1 MYSAATES
9 LIKQAREIKEEE
21 LQKFCGR
28 IFKQLHTKEL
38 GGEIVDSLQRLH
50 LIVSATKYAREIPSD
65 LVMKLLMVLCSSSC
79 PEQLQILSSSILQE
93 SLPLSIHSL
102 SSDLSQDSRAISHL
116 ASVVLSQAGNKED
129 VMPLCH
135 HLLKILESRLSEG
148 QMSKH
153 ALPILSKMISVYP
166 EILTEDQVNLVSR
179 KLVDWLRY
187 ASMQQGASMSSGGFF
202 SGQRT
207 RQPAPLTEVDGVVTG
222 DFFTVLCVGQSYT
235 EDQWMNMYTFSMIKS
250 WLLTYDRD
258 GTTNAESA
266 PLKRTQVILSQHQE
280 KTQPMMHKGK
290 QREKDDRSELDSSVM
305 SMVSA
310 TSSSSRLLPPKERL
324 REKAFEYCQ
333 RLIEQSDRKA
343 LKRTDTELQKACIVE
358 SVSIMD
364 IICGEDPSYVYR
376 AFPCIKALYGR
387 LNGDLAHAQALLP
400 IAQFYLN
407 HSETAAVDSEAVFR
421 KLFSHCPAEQFNEPM
436 LAFEFIQ
443 FCLLNASVLQ
453 DRVANYRQSFPN
465 LLKFLAWNC
474 PGLITEF
481 VELLPSLVAPGTAIE
496 LLHTLLDL
504 PCLAA
509 ALDLQHRSACYQAL
523 DRTTWDQQG
532 VKLAACLDAFRQPSY
547 RGLFLYILRPEAG
560 TGDTIDRLKMLHE
573 ILADMAESPRV
584 VRCAQVVPVL
594 LHVYFNTVAKI
605 ADEKLMNQLLL
616 VLLERSSLLYNI
628 KTFNAEVQ
636 KVFSTHLQALCK
648 LHPSLIVDQSR
659 ELLDF
664 AGSPANIYSK
674 EDIYTHVVWVIGEYL
689 SVSYDSRCTVE
700 LITSFF
706 ESLEPVL
713 FEITQVR
720 QSTSPPSFSPRLI
733 TVLMTTLAKLA
744 TRSQDLIPRA
754 SLFLS
759 KMRSFARSSPVMA
772 CYSEE
777 DSEEIITRAHELINL
792 LKLPNVAQFVLAS
805 SAGGDSPRWHR
816 DTNASL
822 PQGMRAVSRLLHR
835 QSSFLAT

>member
-1 MYSAATES
+1 MYAAATES

-21 LQKFCGR
+21 LQRFCGR
-28 IFKQLHTKEL
+28 IFKLLHTKDVS
-38 GGEIVDSLQRLH
+38 GETVDSLQRLH
-50 LIVSATKYAREIPSD
+50 LIVSATKHARELPSD
-65 LVMKLLMVLCSSSC
+65 LVMKLQTVLCSSSS
-79 PEQLQILSSSILQE
+79 PEQLQVLSSSIIRQ
-93 SLPLSIHSL
+93 SFPPSVHSL
-102 SSDLSQDSRAISHL
+102 CSDLSQDSRTLSYV

-129 VMPLCH
+129 VIPLCH
-135 HLLKILESRLSEG
+135 HLLKSLESRLSDG
-148 QMSKH
+148 LISKH
-153 ALPILSKMISVYP
+153 ALPILSEIITVYP
-166 EILTEDQVNLVSR
+166 DVLTDDQVNLVSR
-179 KLVDWLRY
+179 KVVDWLRY

-202 SGQRT
+202 SGPRA

-235 EDQWMNMYTFSMIKS
+235 EDQWMNMYTFSMIKG
-250 WLLTYDRD
+250 WLLTYDAD
-258 GTTNAESA
+258 GTTNTES
-266 PLKRTQVILSQHQE
+266 
-280 KTQPMMHKGK
+280 
-290 QREKDDRSELDSSVM
+290 DDRSEVDSSVM

-343 LKRTDTELQKACIVE
+343 LKRMDTELQKACIIE
-358 SVSIMD
+358 SVSIID

-387 LNGDLAHAQALLP
+387 LNGDFTYARTLLP

-407 HSETAAVDSEAVFR
+407 HSETAAVDSEAVFCQ
-421 KLFSHCPAEQFNEPM
+421 LFSHCPTEQFNEPM
-436 LAFEFIQ
+436 LAFEFVQ
-443 FCLLNASVLQ
+443 FCLLNSSVLQ

-465 LLKFLAWNC
+465 LLKFLAWNSS
-474 PGLITEF
+474 GLIGEF
-481 VELLPSLVAPGTAIE
+481 VELLPSLVAPDTAIE
-496 LLHTLLDL
+496 LLHTILDL

-509 ALDLQHRSACYQAL
+509 ALDLQQRSACYQAL
-523 DRTTWDQQG
+523 DRTAWDQQG
-532 VKLAACLDAFRQPSY
+532 AKLSACLDAFRQPSY

-560 TGDTIDRLKMLHE
+560 TGDTIDRLNLLHE

-584 VRCAQVVPVL
+584 VQCAQVVPVL
-594 LHVYFNTVAKI
+594 LHVYFNTVIQK
-605 ADEKLMNQLLL
+605 ADEKMMNQLLL

-648 LHPSLIVDQSR
+648 LHPPLIVDQSR
-659 ELLDF
+659 EILEF
-664 AGSPANIYSK
+664 ASIPANIYSK
-674 EDIYTHVVWVIGEYL
+674 EDFYTHVVWVIGEFL
-689 SVSYDSRCTVE
+689 SVSYDPRCTVE

-706 ESLEPVL
+706 ESLEAVL

-720 QSTSPPSFSPRLI
+720 QSGSPPGFSPRLI

-744 TRSQDLIPRA
+744 TRSQDLIPRV

-759 KMRSFARSSPVMA
+759 KMRTFARSGPVMA
-772 CYSEE
+772 CYNEE
-777 DSEEIITRAHELINL
+777 DTEEIITRAHELINL
-792 LKLPNVAQFVLAS
+792 LKLPNVAQFVLAP
-805 SAGGDSPRWHR
+805 SAGGDGPRWHR

-822 PQGMRAVSRLLHR
+822 PQAMRAVSGLLHR
-835 QSSFLAT
+835 HSSFLPT

>member
-1 MYSAATES
+1 MYAAATES

-21 LQKFCGR
+21 LQRFCGR
-28 IFKQLHTKEL
+28 IFKLLHTKDVS
-38 GGEIVDSLQRLH
+38 GDTVDSLQRLQ
-50 LIVSATKYAREIPSD
+50 LIVSATKYARELPSD
-65 LVMKLLMVLCSSSC
+65 LVLKLQTVLHSSSC
-79 PEQLQILSSSILQE
+79 PEQLLVLSSSIIRE
-93 SLPLSIHSL
+93 SVPPSVHSL
-102 SSDLSQDSRAISHL
+102 CSDLSQDSRTFSYV
-116 ASVVLSQAGNKED
+116 ASVVLSQAGNRED
-129 VMPLCH
+129 VIPLCH
-135 HLLKILESRLSEG
+135 HLLKSLESRLSDG
-148 QMSKH
+148 LISKH
-153 ALPILSKMISVYP
+153 ALPILSKMTTAYP
-166 EILTEDQVNLVSR
+166 EILTDDQVNLVSR

-202 SGQRT
+202 SGPRT
-207 RQPAPLTEVDGVVTG
+207 RQPAPLMEVDGVVTG

-235 EDQWMNMYTFSMIKS
+235 EDQWMNMYAFSMIKS
-250 WLLTYDRD
+250 WLLTYDTD
-258 GTTNAESA
+258 GTTNTES
-266 PLKRTQVILSQHQE
+266 
-280 KTQPMMHKGK
+280 
-290 QREKDDRSELDSSVM
+290 DDRSEVDSSVM

-310 TSSSSRLLPPKERL
+310 TSSSSRLLSPKERL

-343 LKRTDTELQKACIVE
+343 LKRMDTELQKACIIE
-358 SVSIMD
+358 SVSIID

-387 LNGDLAHAQALLP
+387 LNGDFTYARALLP

-407 HSETAAVDSEAVFR
+407 HSETAAVDSEAVFCQ
-421 KLFSHCPAEQFNEPM
+421 LFSHCPTEQFNDPM
-436 LAFEFIQ
+436 LAFEFVQ
-443 FCLLNASVLQ
+443 FCLLNSSVLQ

-465 LLKFLAWNC
+465 LLKFLAWNSS
-474 PGLITEF
+474 GLIAEF
-481 VELLPSLVAPGTAIE
+481 VELLPSLVAPDTAIE
-496 LLHTLLDL
+496 LLHTILDL

-509 ALDLQHRSACYQAL
+509 TLDLQQRSACYQAS

-532 VKLAACLDAFRQPSY
+532 AKVAASLDAFRQPSY
-547 RGLFLYILRPEAG
+547 RGFFLYILRPEAG
-560 TGDTIDRLKMLHE
+560 TGDTIDRLKLLHD

-584 VRCAQVVPVL
+584 VQCAQVVPVL
-594 LHVYFNTVAKI
+594 LHVYFNTVTQK

-648 LHPSLIVDQSR
+648 LHPPLIVDQSR
-659 ELLDF
+659 EILEF

-674 EDIYTHVVWVIGEYL
+674 EDFYTHVVWVIGEFL
-689 SVSYDSRCTVE
+689 SVSYDPRCTVE

-706 ESLEPVL
+706 ESLEAVL

-720 QSTSPPSFSPRLI
+720 QSASPPSYSPRLI

-759 KMRSFARSSPVMA
+759 KMRVFARSGPVMA

-777 DSEEIITRAHELINL
+777 DTEEIITRAHELINL
-792 LKLPNVAQFVLAS
+792 LKLPNVAQFVLAP
-805 SAGGDSPRWHR
+805 SAGGDGPRWHR

-822 PQGMRAVSRLLHR
+822 PQAMRAVSGLLHR
-835 QSSFLAT
+835 HSSFLPT

>member
-1 MYSAATES
+1 MYAAATES

-21 LQKFCGR
+21 LQRFCGR
-28 IFKQLHTKEL
+28 IFKLLHTKDVS
-38 GGEIVDSLQRLH
+38 GDTVDSLQRLN
-50 LIVSATKYAREIPSD
+50 LIVSATKY
-65 LVMKLLMVLCSSSC
+65 
-79 PEQLQILSSSILQE
+79 
-93 SLPLSIHSL
+93 
-102 SSDLSQDSRAISHL
+102 
-116 ASVVLSQAGNKED
+116 AGNKED

-135 HLLKILESRLSEG
+135 HLLKSLESRLSDG
-148 QMSKH
+148 QISRH
-153 ALPILSKMISVYP
+153 ALPILSKMSTVYP
-166 EILTEDQVNLVSR
+166 EILTDDQVNLVSR

-202 SGQRT
+202 SGPRT

-222 DFFTVLCVGQSYT
+222 DFFTVLCLGQSYT

-250 WLLTYDRD
+250 WLLTYDTD
-258 GTTNAESA
+258 GTTNTES
-266 PLKRTQVILSQHQE
+266 
-280 KTQPMMHKGK
+280 
-290 QREKDDRSELDSSVM
+290 DDRSEVDSSVM

-324 REKAFEYCQ
+324 REK
-333 RLIEQSDRKA
+333 
-343 LKRTDTELQKACIVE
+343 CIVE

-387 LNGDLAHAQALLP
+387 LNGDLAYARALLP

-407 HSETAAVDSEAVFR
+407 HSEIAAVDSEAVFCQ
-421 KLFSHCPAEQFNEPM
+421 LFSHCPAEQFNEPM
-436 LAFEFIQ
+436 LAFEFVQ

-465 LLKFLAWNC
+465 ILKFLAWNSS
-474 PGLITEF
+474 GLIAEF
-481 VELLPSLVAPGTAIE
+481 VELLPSLIASDTAIE
-496 LLHTLLDL
+496 LLHTILDL

-509 ALDLQHRSACYQAL
+509 ALDLQQRSACYQAS
-523 DRTTWDQQG
+523 DRTAWDQQG
-532 VKLAACLDAFRQPSY
+532 AKVAACLDAFRQPSY

-594 LHVYFNTVAKI
+594 LHVYFNTVTQK
-605 ADEKLMNQLLL
+605 ADEKMMNQLLL

-628 KTFNAEVQ
+628 KTFNVEVQ

-648 LHPSLIVDQSR
+648 LHPPLIVDQSR
-659 ELLDF
+659 EILEF
-664 AGSPANIYSK
+664 ASSPANIYSK
-674 EDIYTHVVWVIGEYL
+674 EDFYTHVVWVIGEYL
-689 SVSYDSRCTVE
+689 SVSYDPRCTVE

-706 ESLEPVL
+706 ESLEAVL

-720 QSTSPPSFSPRLI
+720 QSASPPSFSPRLI

-744 TRSQDLIPRA
+744 TRSQDLIPRV
-754 SLFLS
+754 SLCLS
-759 KMRSFARSSPVMA
+759 KMRTFARSAPVMT

-777 DSEEIITRAHELINL
+777 DTEEIITRAHELINL
-792 LKLPNVAQFVLAS
+792 LKLPNVAQFVLAP
-805 SAGGDSPRWHR
+805 SAGGDGPRWHR

-822 PQGMRAVSRLLHR
+822 PQGMRAVSGLLHR
-835 QSSFLAT
+835 HSSSLPT

>member
-38 GGEIVDSLQRLH
+38 GGETVDSLQRLH
-50 LIVSATKYAREIPSD
+50 LIVSATKYARELPSD
-65 LVMKLLMVLCSSSC
+65 LVMKLQMVLCSSSC

-93 SLPLSIHSL
+93 SLPLSVHSL
-102 SSDLSQDSRAISHL
+102 CSDLNQDSRAISHL
-116 ASVVLSQAGNKED
+116 ASVVLTQAGNKED

-135 HLLKILESRLSEG
+135 HLLKSLESWLSEG
-148 QMSKH
+148 QISKH
-153 ALPILSKMISVYP
+153 VLPILSKMFSVFP
-166 EILTEDQVNLVSR
+166 EILTE
-179 KLVDWLRY
+179 
-187 ASMQQGASMSSGGFF
+187 
-202 SGQRT
+202 
-207 RQPAPLTEVDGVVTG
+207 
-222 DFFTVLCVGQSYT
+222 
-235 EDQWMNMYTFSMIKS
+235 
-250 WLLTYDRD
+250 
-258 GTTNAESA
+258 
-266 PLKRTQVILSQHQE
+266 
-280 KTQPMMHKGK
+280 
-290 QREKDDRSELDSSVM
+290 DDRSELDSSVM

-387 LNGDLAHAQALLP
+387 LNGDLAHARALLP

-421 KLFSHCPAEQFNEPM
+421 KLFSNCPTEQFNEPM

-509 ALDLQHRSACYQAL
+509 ALDLQHRSACYQAM

-532 VKLAACLDAFRQPSY
+532 AKLAACLDAFRQPSY

-594 LHVYFNTVAKI
+594 LHVYFNAVAKI
-605 ADEKLMNQLLL
+605 ADEKLINQLLL
-616 VLLERSSLLYNI
+616 VLLERSSLLYDI

-648 LHPSLIVDQSR
+648 LHPPLIVDQSR

-664 AGSPANIYSK
+664 VGSPANIYSK

-706 ESLEPVL
+706 ESLEAVL

-720 QSTSPPSFSPRLI
+720 QSTCPSSFSPRLI

-759 KMRSFARSSPVMA
+759 KVRLFAHSSPVMA

-777 DSEEIITRAHELINL
+777 DTEEIITRAHELINL
-792 LKLPNVAQFVLAS
+792 LRLPNVAQFILAS

-835 QSSFLAT
+835 QSSFLPT

>member
-1 MYSAATES
+1 MYAAATES

-21 LQKFCGR
+21 LQRFCGR
-28 IFKQLHTKEL
+28 IVKLLHTKDVS
-38 GGEIVDSLQRLH
+38 GDTVDSLQRLN
-50 LIVSATKYAREIPSD
+50 LIVSATKYARELPSD
-65 LVMKLLMVLCSSSC
+65 LVRKLQTVLRSSSC
-79 PEQLQILSSSILQE
+79 PEQLQVLSSSIVRE
-93 SLPLSIHSL
+93 SFPPSVHSL
-102 SSDLSQDSRAISHL
+102 CSDPSHDSRTFSHV
-116 ASVVLSQAGNKED
+116 ASVVLTQAGNKED

-135 HLLKILESRLSEG
+135 HLLKSLESRLSDG
-148 QMSKH
+148 QIPRH
-153 ALPILSKMISVYP
+153 ALPVLSKMSTVYP
-166 EILTEDQVNLVSR
+166 EILTDDEVNLVSR

-202 SGQRT
+202 SGPRT

-222 DFFTVLCVGQSYT
+222 DFFTVLCLGQSYT

-250 WLLTYDRD
+250 WLCAL
-258 GTTNAESA
+258 GVMCCAVGA
-266 PLKRTQVILSQHQE
+266 
-280 KTQPMMHKGK
+280 
-290 QREKDDRSELDSSVM
+290 DDRSEVDSSVM

-343 LKRTDTELQKACIVE
+343 LKKTDTELQKACIVE
-358 SVSIMD
+358 SVSVMD

-387 LNGDLAHAQALLP
+387 LNGDLAYARALLP

-407 HSETAAVDSEAVFR
+407 HSEIAAVDSEAVFCQ
-421 KLFSHCPAEQFNEPM
+421 LFSHCPAEQFNEPL
-436 LAFEFIQ
+436 LAFEFVQ

-453 DRVANYRQSFPN
+453 DRVTNYRQSFPN
-465 LLKFLAWNC
+465 LLKFLAWNSS
-474 PGLITEF
+474 GLIAEF
-481 VELLPSLVAPGTAIE
+481 VELLPSLIAPDTAIE
-496 LLHTLLDL
+496 LLHTILDL

-509 ALDLQHRSACYQAL
+509 ALDLQQRSACYQAS
-523 DRTTWDQQG
+523 DRTAWDQQG
-532 VKLAACLDAFRQPSY
+532 AKVAACLDAFRQPSY

-594 LHVYFNTVAKI
+594 LHVYFNTVTQVRK
-605 ADEKLMNQLLL
+605 ADEKMMNQLLL
-616 VLLERSSLLYNI
+616 VLLERSSQLYNI
-628 KTFNAEVQ
+628 KTFNVEVQ

-648 LHPSLIVDQSR
+648 LHPPLIVDQSR
-659 ELLDF
+659 EILEL
-664 AGSPANIYSK
+664 ATSSCCTVLCRVTVLNV
-674 EDIYTHVVWVIGEYL
+674 YTQVWVIGEYL
-689 SVSYDSRCTVE
+689 SVSYDPRCTVE
-700 LITSFF
+700 RITSFF
-706 ESLEPVL
+706 ESLEAVL

-720 QSTSPPSFSPRLI
+720 QSASPPSFSPRLI

-744 TRSQDLIPRA
+744 TRSQDLIPRV
-754 SLFLS
+754 SLCLS
-759 KMRSFARSSPVMA
+759 KMRTFACSAIVMT

-777 DSEEIITRAHELINL
+777 DTEEIITRAHELINL
-792 LKLPNVAQFVLAS
+792 LKLPNVAQFVLAP
-805 SAGGDSPRWHR
+805 SAGGDGPRWHR

-822 PQGMRAVSRLLHR
+822 PQGMRAVSGLLHR
-835 QSSFLAT
+835 HSSSLPT

>member
-1 MYSAATES
+1 MYAAATES

-21 LQKFCGR
+21 LQRFCGR
-28 IFKQLHTKEL
+28 IFKQLHTKDVS
-38 GGEIVDSLQRLH
+38 GDTVDSLQRLN
-50 LIVSATKYAREIPSD
+50 LIVSATKYARELPSD
-65 LVMKLLMVLCSSSC
+65 LVMKLQTVLRSSSC
-79 PEQLQILSSSILQE
+79 PEHLQVLSSSIIRE
-93 SLPLSIHSL
+93 SSPPSVHSL
-102 SSDLSQDSRAISHL
+102 CSDPSHDSRTFSYV
-116 ASVVLSQAGNKED
+116 ASVVLTQVSHMLF
-129 VMPLCH
+129 VISLC
-135 HLLKILESRLSEG
+135 S
-148 QMSKH
+148 
-153 ALPILSKMISVYP
+153 
-166 EILTEDQVNLVSR
+166 VNLVSR

-202 SGQRT
+202 SGPRT
-207 RQPAPLTEVDGVVTG
+207 RQPAPLTEVDGVVVG
-222 DFFTVLCVGQSYT
+222 NFFTVLCVGQSYT

-250 WLLTYDRD
+250 WLLTYDTD
-258 GTTNAESA
+258 GTTNTES
-266 PLKRTQVILSQHQE
+266 
-280 KTQPMMHKGK
+280 
-290 QREKDDRSELDSSVM
+290 DDRSEVDSSVM

-343 LKRTDTELQKACIVE
+343 LKKADTELQKACIIE

-387 LNGDLAHAQALLP
+387 LNGDLTYARALLP

-407 HSETAAVDSEAVFR
+407 HSETAAVDSEAVFCQ
-421 KLFSHCPAEQFNEPM
+421 LFSHCPAEQFNETM
-436 LAFEFIQ
+436 LAFEFVQ

-465 LLKFLAWNC
+465 LLKFLAWNSS
-474 PGLITEF
+474 GLIEEF
-481 VELLPSLVAPGTAIE
+481 VELLPSLIAPDTAIE
-496 LLHTLLDL
+496 LLHTILDL

-509 ALDLQHRSACYQAL
+509 ALDLQQRSACYHAS

-532 VKLAACLDAFRQPSY
+532 AKVAACLDAFRQPLY

-584 VRCAQVVPVL
+584 VRCAQVIPVL
-594 LHVYFNTVAKI
+594 LQVYFNTVTQVRVTNERSGHLI
-605 ADEKLMNQLLL
+605 AHTSMKKLLL
-616 VLLERSSLLYNI
+616 
-628 KTFNAEVQ
+628 
-636 KVFSTHLQALCK
+636 
-648 LHPSLIVDQSR
+648 HPPLIVDQSR
-659 ELLDF
+659 EILEF
-664 AGSPANIYSK
+664 ASSPANIYSK
-674 EDIYTHVVWVIGEYL
+674 EDFYTHVVWVIGEYL
-689 SVSYDSRCTVE
+689 SVSYDPRCTVE

-706 ESLEPVL
+706 ESLEAVL

-720 QSTSPPSFSPRLI
+720 QSASPPSFSPRLV

-744 TRSQDLIPRA
+744 TRSQDLIPRV
-754 SLFLS
+754 SLCLS
-759 KMRSFARSSPVMA
+759 KMRTFARSAPVMA

-777 DSEEIITRAHELINL
+777 DTEEIITRAHELINL
-792 LKLPNVAQFVLAS
+792 LKLPNVAQFVLAP

-822 PQGMRAVSRLLHR
+822 PQGMRAVSGLLHR
-835 QSSFLAT
+835 HSSFLPT

>member
-1 MYSAATES
+1 MYAAATES
-9 LIKQAREIKEEE
+9 LIKQAREIKEED

-28 IFKQLHTKEL
+28 IIKQLHPKEL
-38 GGEIVDSLQRLH
+38 GGETVDSLQRLH
-50 LIVSATKYAREIPSD
+50 LIVSANKYARELPSD
-65 LVMKLLMVLCSSSC
+65 LVMKLQTVLRSSSC
-79 PEQLQILSSSILQE
+79 PEQLQVLSSSILQE
-93 SLPLSIHSL
+93 SFPLSVHSL
-102 SSDLSQDSRAISHL
+102 CSDLSQDSRAISHL

-129 VMPLCH
+129 VIPLCH
-135 HLLKILESRLSEG
+135 HLLRSLESRLSEG
-148 QMSKH
+148 QISKH
-153 ALPILSKMISVYP
+153 ALPILSKIISVYP
-166 EILTEDQVNLVSR
+166 EILTDDQVNLVSR

-202 SGQRT
+202 SGPRT

-250 WLLTYDRD
+250 WLLTYDMD
-258 GTTNAESA
+258 GTTNAES
-266 PLKRTQVILSQHQE
+266 
-280 KTQPMMHKGK
+280 
-290 QREKDDRSELDSSVM
+290 DDRSELDSSVM

-376 AFPCIKALYGR
+376 AFPSIKALYRR
-387 LNGDLAHAQALLP
+387 LNGDLAQARALLP

-407 HSETAAVDSEAVFR
+407 HSETAAVDSEAVFSQ
-421 KLFSHCPAEQFNEPM
+421 LFRHCPAEQFNEPM
-436 LAFEFIQ
+436 LAFEFIR
-443 FCLLNASVLQ
+443 FCLLNASMLQ

-465 LLKFLAWNC
+465 LLKFLAWNS

-481 VELLPSLVAPGTAIE
+481 VELLPSLVAPDTAIE

-509 ALDLQHRSACYQAL
+509 ALDLQHRSACYQAS
-523 DRTTWDQQG
+523 DHSTWGQQG
-532 VKLAACLDAFRQPSY
+532 AKMAACLDAFRQPSY

-573 ILADMAESPRV
+573 IVADMAESPRV

-594 LHVYFNTVAKI
+594 LRIYFNTVIQI
-605 ADEKLMNQLLL
+605 ADEKLMNHLLL

-628 KTFNAEVQ
+628 KTFNTEVQ

-648 LHPSLIVDQSR
+648 LHPPLIVDQSR

-674 EDIYTHVVWVIGEYL
+674 EDFYTHVVWVIGVYL
-689 SVSYDSRCTVE
+689 SVSYDCRCTVE

-706 ESLEPVL
+706 ESLEAVL

-720 QSTSPPSFSPRLI
+720 QSASPPSFSPRLI
-733 TVLMTTLAKLA
+733 TVLMTTLTKLA
-744 TRSQDLIPRA
+744 TRSQDLIPRV

-759 KMRSFARSSPVMA
+759 KMRSFARSGPVTA

-792 LKLPNVAQFVLAS
+792 LKLPNVAQFVLAP
-805 SAGGDSPRWHR
+805 SAEGDSPRWHR

-822 PQGMRAVSRLLHR
+822 PQGMRAVSGILHR
-835 QSSFLAT
+835 QINFLPT

>member
-1 MYSAATES
+1 MYAAATES

-21 LQKFCGR
+21 LQRFCGR
-28 IFKQLHTKEL
+28 ICKLLHTKDV
-38 GGEIVDSLQRLH
+38 GGDTVDSLQRLN
-50 LIVSATKYAREIPSD
+50 LIVSATKYARELPSD
-65 LVMKLLMVLCSSSC
+65 LVMKLQTVLRSSSC
-79 PEQLQILSSSILQE
+79 PEQLQVLSSSIIRD
-93 SLPLSIHSL
+93 SFPPSVHSL
-102 SSDLSQDSRAISHL
+102 CSDLSPDSRTFSHV
-116 ASVVLSQAGNKED
+116 ASVVLVQAGNKED

-135 HLLKILESRLSEG
+135 HLLKSLESRLSDG
-148 QMSKH
+148 QISRH
-153 ALPILSKMISVYP
+153 TLPILSKMITVYP
-166 EILTEDQVNLVSR
+166 EILTDDQVNLVSR

-202 SGQRT
+202 SGSRT
-207 RQPAPLTEVDGVVTG
+207 RQPAPLTEVDGVVMG
-222 DFFTVLCVGQSYT
+222 NFFTVLCVGQSYT

-250 WLLTYDRD
+250 WLLTYDTDR
-258 GTTNAESA
+258 TTNTDS
-266 PLKRTQVILSQHQE
+266 
-280 KTQPMMHKGK
+280 
-290 QREKDDRSELDSSVM
+290 DDRSEVDSSVM

-343 LKRTDTELQKACIVE
+343 LKKADTELQKACIVE

-387 LNGDLAHAQALLP
+387 LHGDLTYARALLP

-407 HSETAAVDSEAVFR
+407 HSETAAVDSEAVFCQ
-421 KLFSHCPAEQFNEPM
+421 LFSHCPAEQFNDPM
-436 LAFEFIQ
+436 LAFEFVQ

-453 DRVANYRQSFPN
+453 DRVPNYRQSFPN
-465 LLKFLAWNC
+465 LLKFLAWNSS
-474 PGLITEF
+474 GLIAEF
-481 VELLPSLVAPGTAIE
+481 VELLPSLIAPDTAME
-496 LLHTLLDL
+496 LLHTILDL

-509 ALDLQHRSACYQAL
+509 ALDLQQRSACYHAS

-532 VKLAACLDAFRQPSY
+532 AKVAACLDAFRQPLY

-573 ILADMAESPRV
+573 ILDDMAESPRV

-594 LHVYFNTVAKI
+594 LHVYFNTVTQK
-605 ADEKLMNQLLL
+605 ADEKMMNQMLL
-616 VLLERSSLLYNI
+616 VLLERNSLLYNI
-628 KTFNAEVQ
+628 KTFNVEVQ
-636 KVFSTHLQALCK
+636 KVFSTHLQALCR
-648 LHPSLIVDQSR
+648 LRPPLIVDQSR
-659 ELLDF
+659 EILEF
-664 AGSPANIYSK
+664 ASSPANIYSK
-674 EDIYTHVVWVIGEYL
+674 EDFYTHVVWVIGEYL
-689 SVSYDSRCTVE
+689 SVSYDPRCTVE

-706 ESLEPVL
+706 ESLEAVL

-720 QSTSPPSFSPRLI
+720 QSASPPSFSPRLI

-744 TRSQDLIPRA
+744 TRSQDLIPRV
-754 SLFLS
+754 SLCLS
-759 KMRSFARSSPVMA
+759 KMRTFARSAPVMA

-777 DSEEIITRAHELINL
+777 DTEEIITRAHELINL
-792 LKLPNVAQFVLAS
+792 LKLPNVAQFVLAP
-805 SAGGDSPRWHR
+805 SAGGDGPRWHR

-822 PQGMRAVSRLLHR
+822 PQGMRAVSGLLHR
-835 QSSFLAT
+835 HSSFLPT

>member
-1 MYSAATES
+1 MYAAATES

-21 LQKFCGR
+21 LQRFCGR
-28 IFKQLHTKEL
+28 IFKQLHTKDVS
-38 GGEIVDSLQRLH
+38 GDTVDSLQRLS
-50 LIVSATKYAREIPSD
+50 LIVSATKYARELPSD
-65 LVMKLLMVLCSSSC
+65 LVMKLQTVLRSSSC
-79 PEQLQILSSSILQE
+79 PEQLQVLSSSIIRE
-93 SLPLSIHSL
+93 SSPPSVHSL
-102 SSDLSQDSRAISHL
+102 CSDPSHDSRTFSYV
-116 ASVVLSQAGNKED
+116 ASVVLTQAGNKED

-135 HLLKILESRLSEG
+135 HLLKSLESRLSDG
-148 QMSKH
+148 QISRH
-153 ALPILSKMISVYP
+153 TLPILSKMITAYP
-166 EILTEDQVNLVSR
+166 EILTDDQVNLVSR

-202 SGQRT
+202 SGPRT
-207 RQPAPLTEVDGVVTG
+207 RQPAPLTEVDGVVVG
-222 DFFTVLCVGQSYT
+222 NFFTVLCVGQSYT

-250 WLLTYDRD
+250 WLLTYDTD
-258 GTTNAESA
+258 GTTNTES
-266 PLKRTQVILSQHQE
+266 
-280 KTQPMMHKGK
+280 
-290 QREKDDRSELDSSVM
+290 DDRSEVDSSVM

-343 LKRTDTELQKACIVE
+343 LKKTDTELQKACIIE

-387 LNGDLAHAQALLP
+387 LNGDLTYARALLP

-407 HSETAAVDSEAVFR
+407 HSETAAVDSEAVFCQ
-421 KLFSHCPAEQFNEPM
+421 LFSHCPAEQFNEPL
-436 LAFEFIQ
+436 LAFEFVQ

-465 LLKFLAWNC
+465 LLKFLAWNSS
-474 PGLITEF
+474 GLIEEF
-481 VELLPSLVAPGTAIE
+481 VELLPSLIAPDTAIE
-496 LLHTLLDL
+496 LLHTILDL

-509 ALDLQHRSACYQAL
+509 ALDLQQRSACYHAS

-532 VKLAACLDAFRQPSY
+532 AKVAACLDAFRQPLY

-594 LHVYFNTVAKI
+594 LQVYFNTVTQVRVTNERSGHLI
-605 ADEKLMNQLLL
+605 AHTSMKKLLL
-616 VLLERSSLLYNI
+616 
-628 KTFNAEVQ
+628 
-636 KVFSTHLQALCK
+636 
-648 LHPSLIVDQSR
+648 HPPLIVDQSR
-659 ELLDF
+659 EILEF
-664 AGSPANIYSK
+664 ASSPANIYSK
-674 EDIYTHVVWVIGEYL
+674 EDFYTHVVWVIGEYL
-689 SVSYDSRCTVE
+689 SVSYDPRCTVE

-706 ESLEPVL
+706 ESLEAVL

-720 QSTSPPSFSPRLI
+720 QSASPPSFSPRLI

-744 TRSQDLIPRA
+744 TRSQDLIPRV
-754 SLFLS
+754 SLCLS
-759 KMRSFARSSPVMA
+759 KMRTFARSAPVMA

-777 DSEEIITRAHELINL
+777 DTEEIITRAHELINL
-792 LKLPNVAQFVLAS
+792 LKLPNVAQFVLAP

-822 PQGMRAVSRLLHR
+822 PQGMRAVSGLLHR
-835 QSSFLAT
+835 HSSFLPT

>member
-9 LIKQAREIKEEE
+9 LIKQAREINEDD
-21 LQKFCGR
+21 LQKFYGR
-28 IFKQLHTKEL
+28 VFKLLHTKDQ
-38 GGEIVDSLQRLH
+38 GGDTVDSLQRLH
-50 LIVSATKYAREIPSD
+50 LILSATKYTRELPSD
-65 LVMKLLMVLCSSSC
+65 LVMKLQTLLCSSSC
-79 PEQLQILSSSILQE
+79 PEQLQVLSCSILRE
-93 SLPLSIHSL
+93 IFLSVHSL
-102 SSDLSQDSRAISHL
+102 SSNLSQDSRAISYV

-135 HLLKILESRLSEG
+135 HLLKSLESRLSEG
-148 QMSKH
+148 QISKH
-153 ALPILSKMISVYP
+153 ALPILSKLISVYP
-166 EILTEDQVNLVSR
+166 DILTDDQVNLVSR
-179 KLVDWLRY
+179 KMVDWLRY
-187 ASMQQGASMSSGGFF
+187 ASMQQGASVSSGGFF
-202 SGQRT
+202 GGPRA
-207 RQPAPLTEVDGVVTG
+207 RQPAPLMEVDGVVTG

-235 EDQWMNMYTFSMIKS
+235 EDQWMNMYTFSMIRS
-250 WLLTYDRD
+250 WLLAYDTD
-258 GTTNAESA
+258 GTSNAES
-266 PLKRTQVILSQHQE
+266 
-280 KTQPMMHKGK
+280 
-290 QREKDDRSELDSSVM
+290 DDRSEVDSSVM

-324 REKAFEYCQ
+324 REKTFEYCQ

-387 LNGDLAHAQALLP
+387 LNGDLAYSRALIP

-407 HSETAAVDSEAVFR
+407 HSEMAAVDSEAVFR
-421 KLFSHCPAEQFNEPM
+421 QLFGHCPAEQFNEPM

-443 FCLLNASVLQ
+443 FSLLNATTLQ
-453 DRVANYRQSFPN
+453 TRVTNYRQSFPN
-465 LLKFLAWNC
+465 LLKFLAWNS
-474 PGLITEF
+474 PGLISEF
-481 VELLPSLVAPGTAIE
+481 VELLPSLVAPDTAIE
-496 LLHTLLDL
+496 LLHTILDL

-509 ALDLQHRSACYQAL
+509 ALDLQHRSACYQAS
-523 DRTTWDQQG
+523 DRTSWDQQG
-532 VKLAACLDAFRQPSY
+532 AKVAACLDAFRQPSY

-560 TGDTIDRLKMLHE
+560 TGDTIDRLKMLHD
-573 ILADMAESPRV
+573 ILADMADSPRV

-594 LHVYFNTVAKI
+594 LHVYFNTI
-605 ADEKLMNQLLL
+605 TQISDEKLMNQLML

-628 KTFNAEVQ
+628 RTFHAEIQ
-636 KVFSTHLQALCK
+636 RVFSTHLQTLCK
-648 LHPSLIVDQSR
+648 LHPPLIVDQSR

-664 AGSPANIYSK
+664 VGSPINIYSK
-674 EDIYTHVVWVIGEYL
+674 EDFYTHVVWVIGEYL
-689 SVSYDSRCTVE
+689 SVSYDSRCSVE

-706 ESLEPVL
+706 ESLEAVL

-720 QSTSPPSFSPRLI
+720 QSASPPSFSPRLI

-744 TRSQDLIPRA
+744 TRSQDLIPRV

-759 KMRSFARSSPVMA
+759 KMRLFARSAPVTA

-792 LKLPNVAQFVLAS
+792 LKLPNVAQFVLAP
-805 SAGGDSPRWHR
+805 SAGGYGPRWHR
-816 DTNASL
+816 DTNTSL
-822 PQGMRAVSRLLHR
+822 PQSMRTISTLLHR
-835 QSSFLAT
+835 HSSILPT

>member
-1 MYSAATES
+1 MYAAATES

-21 LQKFCGR
+21 LQRFCGR
-28 IFKQLHTKEL
+28 IFKLLHTKDVS
-38 GGEIVDSLQRLH
+38 GDTVDSLQRLH
-50 LIVSATKYAREIPSD
+50 LIVSATKYARELPSD
-65 LVMKLLMVLCSSSC
+65 LVLKLQTVLGSSSC
-79 PEQLQILSSSILQE
+79 PEQLLVLSSSIIRE
-93 SLPLSIHSL
+93 SVPPSVHSL
-102 SSDLSQDSRAISHL
+102 CSDLSQDSRTFSYV
-116 ASVVLSQAGNKED
+116 ASVVLSQAGNKEN
-129 VMPLCH
+129 VIPLCH
-135 HLLKILESRLSEG
+135 HLLKSLESRLSDG
-148 QMSKH
+148 LISKH
-153 ALPILSKMISVYP
+153 ALPILSKMTTAYP
-166 EILTEDQVNLVSR
+166 EILTDDQVNLVSR

-202 SGQRT
+202 SGPRT
-207 RQPAPLTEVDGVVTG
+207 RQPAPLMEVDGVVTG

-235 EDQWMNMYTFSMIKS
+235 EDQWMNMYAFSMIKS
-250 WLLTYDRD
+250 WLLTYDTD
-258 GTTNAESA
+258 GTTNTES
-266 PLKRTQVILSQHQE
+266 
-280 KTQPMMHKGK
+280 
-290 QREKDDRSELDSSVM
+290 DDRSEVDSSVM

-310 TSSSSRLLPPKERL
+310 TSSSSRLLSPKERL

-343 LKRTDTELQKACIVE
+343 LKRMDTELQKACIIE
-358 SVSIMD
+358 SVSIID

-387 LNGDLAHAQALLP
+387 LNGDFTYARALLP

-407 HSETAAVDSEAVFR
+407 HSETAAVDSEAVFCQ
-421 KLFSHCPAEQFNEPM
+421 LFSHCPTEQFNDPM
-436 LAFEFIQ
+436 LAFEFVQ
-443 FCLLNASVLQ
+443 FCLLNSSVLQ

-465 LLKFLAWNC
+465 LLKFLAWNSS
-474 PGLITEF
+474 GLIAEF
-481 VELLPSLVAPGTAIE
+481 VELLPSLVAPDTAIE
-496 LLHTLLDL
+496 LLHTILDL

-509 ALDLQHRSACYQAL
+509 TLDLQQRSACYQAS

-532 VKLAACLDAFRQPSY
+532 AKVAASLDAFRQPSY
-547 RGLFLYILRPEAG
+547 RGFFLYILRPEAG
-560 TGDTIDRLKMLHE
+560 TGDTIDRLKLLHD

-584 VRCAQVVPVL
+584 VQCAQVVPVL
-594 LHVYFNTVAKI
+594 LHVYFNTVTQK

-636 KVFSTHLQALCK
+636 KVFSTHLQTLCK
-648 LHPSLIVDQSR
+648 LHPPLIVDQSR
-659 ELLDF
+659 EILEF
-664 AGSPANIYSK
+664 AGSPANIFSK
-674 EDIYTHVVWVIGEYL
+674 EDFYTHVVWVIGEFL
-689 SVSYDSRCTVE
+689 SVSYDPRCTVE

-706 ESLEPVL
+706 ESLEAVL

-720 QSTSPPSFSPRLI
+720 QSASPPSYSPRLI

-759 KMRSFARSSPVMA
+759 KMRVFARSAPVMA

-777 DSEEIITRAHELINL
+777 DTEEIITRAHELINL
-792 LKLPNVAQFVLAS
+792 LKLPNVAQFVLAP
-805 SAGGDSPRWHR
+805 SAGGDGPRWHR

-822 PQGMRAVSRLLHR
+822 PQAMRAVSGLLHR
-835 QSSFLAT
+835 HSSFLPT

>member
-1 MYSAATES
+1 MYAAATES

-21 LQKFCGR
+21 LQRFCGR
-28 IFKQLHTKEL
+28 ICKLLHTKDVS
-38 GGEIVDSLQRLH
+38 GDTVDSLQRLN
-50 LIVSATKYAREIPSD
+50 LIVSATKYVRELPSD
-65 LVMKLLMVLCSSSC
+65 LVMKLQTVLRSSSC
-79 PEQLQILSSSILQE
+79 PEQLQVLSSSIIRD
-93 SLPLSIHSL
+93 SFPPSVHSL
-102 SSDLSQDSRAISHL
+102 CSDLSPDSRTFSHV
-116 ASVVLSQAGNKED
+116 ASVVLAQAGNKED

-135 HLLKILESRLSEG
+135 HLLKSLESRLSDG
-148 QMSKH
+148 QISRH
-153 ALPILSKMISVYP
+153 TLPILSKMITVYP
-166 EILTEDQVNLVSR
+166 EILTDDQVNLVSR

-202 SGQRT
+202 SGSRT
-207 RQPAPLTEVDGVVTG
+207 RQPAPLTEVDGVVMG
-222 DFFTVLCVGQSYT
+222 NFFTVLCVGQSYT

-250 WLLTYDRD
+250 WLLTYDTD
-258 GTTNAESA
+258 GTTNTDS
-266 PLKRTQVILSQHQE
+266 
-280 KTQPMMHKGK
+280 
-290 QREKDDRSELDSSVM
+290 DDRSEVDSSVM

-343 LKRTDTELQKACIVE
+343 LKKADTELQKACIVE

-387 LNGDLAHAQALLP
+387 LHGDLTYARALLP

-407 HSETAAVDSEAVFR
+407 HSETAAVDSEAVFCQ
-421 KLFSHCPAEQFNEPM
+421 LFSHCPAEQFNDPM
-436 LAFEFIQ
+436 LAFEFVQ

-453 DRVANYRQSFPN
+453 DRVPNYRQSFPN
-465 LLKFLAWNC
+465 LLKFLAWNSS
-474 PGLITEF
+474 GLIAEF
-481 VELLPSLVAPGTAIE
+481 VELLPSLIAPDTAME
-496 LLHTLLDL
+496 LLHTILDL

-509 ALDLQHRSACYQAL
+509 ALDLQQRSACYHAS

-532 VKLAACLDAFRQPSY
+532 AKVAACLDAFRQPLY

-573 ILADMAESPRV
+573 ILDDMAESPRV

-594 LHVYFNTVAKI
+594 LHVYFNTVTQK
-605 ADEKLMNQLLL
+605 ADEKMMNQMLL
-616 VLLERSSLLYNI
+616 VLLERNSLLYNI
-628 KTFNAEVQ
+628 KTFNVEVQ
-636 KVFSTHLQALCK
+636 KVFSTHLQALCR
-648 LHPSLIVDQSR
+648 LRPPLIVDQSR
-659 ELLDF
+659 EILEF
-664 AGSPANIYSK
+664 ASSPANIYSK
-674 EDIYTHVVWVIGEYL
+674 EDFYTHVVWVIGEYL
-689 SVSYDSRCTVE
+689 SVSYDPRCTVE

-706 ESLEPVL
+706 ESLEAVL

-720 QSTSPPSFSPRLI
+720 QSASPPSFSPRLI

-744 TRSQDLIPRA
+744 TRSQDLIPRV
-754 SLFLS
+754 SLCLS
-759 KMRSFARSSPVMA
+759 KMRTFARSAPVMA

-777 DSEEIITRAHELINL
+777 DTEEIITRAHELINL
-792 LKLPNVAQFVLAS
+792 LKLPNVAQFVLAP
-805 SAGGDSPRWHR
+805 SAGGDGPRWHR

-822 PQGMRAVSRLLHR
+822 PQGMRAVSGLLHR
-835 QSSFLAT
+835 HSSFLPT

>member
-1 MYSAATES
+1 MYAAATES

-21 LQKFCGR
+21 LQRFCGR
-28 IFKQLHTKEL
+28 IVKLLHTKDVS
-38 GGEIVDSLQRLH
+38 GDTVDSLQRLH
-50 LIVSATKYAREIPSD
+50 LIVSATKYARELPSD
-65 LVMKLLMVLCSSSC
+65 LVMKLQTVLRSSSN
-79 PEQLQILSSSILQE
+79 PEQLQVLSSSIIRE
-93 SLPLSIHSL
+93 SFPPSVHSL
-102 SSDLSQDSRAISHL
+102 CSDLSQDSRAFSYV

-129 VMPLCH
+129 VIPLCQ
-135 HLLKILESRLSEG
+135 HLLKSLESRLSDG
-148 QMSKH
+148 LISKH
-153 ALPILSKMISVYP
+153 ALPVLSKMITVYP
-166 EILTEDQVNLVSR
+166 DILTEDQVNLVSR

-202 SGQRT
+202 SGPRT

-250 WLLTYDRD
+250 WLLTYDAD
-258 GTTNAESA
+258 GTTNTES
-266 PLKRTQVILSQHQE
+266 
-280 KTQPMMHKGK
+280 
-290 QREKDDRSELDSSVM
+290 DDRSEMDSSVM

-310 TSSSSRLLPPKERL
+310 TSSSSRLLSPKERL

-343 LKRTDTELQKACIVE
+343 LKRMDTELQKACIIE
-358 SVSIMD
+358 SVSIID
-364 IICGEDPSYVYR
+364 IICGEDPSSVYR
-376 AFPCIKALYGR
+376 AFPCIKALYSR
-387 LNGDLAHAQALLP
+387 LNGDFAYARALLP

-407 HSETAAVDSEAVFR
+407 HSETAAVDSEAVFCQ
-421 KLFSHCPAEQFNEPM
+421 LFSHCPAEQFNEPM
-436 LAFEFIQ
+436 LAFEFVQ
-443 FCLLNASVLQ
+443 FCLLNSSVLQ

-465 LLKFLAWNC
+465 LLKFLAWNSS
-474 PGLITEF
+474 GLIAEF
-481 VELLPSLVAPGTAIE
+481 VELLPSLVAPDTAIE
-496 LLHTLLDL
+496 LLHTILDL

-509 ALDLQHRSACYQAL
+509 ALDLQQRSACYQTS

-532 VKLAACLDAFRQPSY
+532 AKVAASLDAFRQPSY

-560 TGDTIDRLKMLHE
+560 TGDTIDRLKLLHE

-584 VRCAQVVPVL
+584 IQCAQVVPVL
-594 LHVYFNTVAKI
+594 LHVYFNTVTQK
-605 ADEKLMNQLLL
+605 ADEKMMNQLLL

-636 KVFSTHLQALCK
+636 KVFSTYLQALCK
-648 LHPSLIVDQSR
+648 LHPPLIVDQSR
-659 ELLDF
+659 EILDF
-664 AGSPANIYSK
+664 AGTPANIYSK
-674 EDIYTHVVWVIGEYL
+674 EDFYTHVVWVIGDLL
-689 SVSYDSRCTVE
+689 SVTCDPRCTVE

-706 ESLEPVL
+706 ESLEAVL

-720 QSTSPPSFSPRLI
+720 QSASPPSFSPRLI

-744 TRSQDLIPRA
+744 TRSQDLIPRV

-759 KMRSFARSSPVMA
+759 KMRTFARSGPVMA

-777 DSEEIITRAHELINL
+777 DIEEIITRAHELINL
-792 LKLPNVAQFVLAS
+792 LKLPNVAQFVLAP
-805 SAGGDSPRWHR
+805 SAGGDGPRWHR

-822 PQGMRAVSRLLHR
+822 PQSMRAVSGLLHR
-835 QSSFLAT
+835 HSNFLPT